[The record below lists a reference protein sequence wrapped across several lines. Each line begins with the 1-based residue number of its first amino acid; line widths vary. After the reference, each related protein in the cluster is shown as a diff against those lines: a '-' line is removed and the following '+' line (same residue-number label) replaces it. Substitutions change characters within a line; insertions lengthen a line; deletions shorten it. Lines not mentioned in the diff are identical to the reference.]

1 MRVPQWRLA
10 EGINQELEQA
20 RVKVVG
26 IYTYKP
32 SISTMRNALRLDS
45 MYLTSRTEIRCRE
58 VGHKSELR

>member
-26 IYTYKP
+26 ICAYKP
-32 SISTMRNALRLDS
+32 SISTQCNALCLDS
-45 MYLTSRTEIRCRE
+45 IDLTSRTEIRRRE
-58 VGHKSELR
+58 VGHKSELG